1 MDYFNYR
8 KNSLYAENVSVNSLV
23 KKYGTPLFIYS
34 KRTMA
39 EHYRKI
45 KNAFKDMD
53 TLVCY
58 SVKANSNH
66 TILKTMKNE
75 GSGFDIV
82 SGGEL
87 FRVLK
92 TGVSPKKIV
101 YAGVGKTKEEIK
113 AAVKAGILMFNVES
127 VNELKAI
134 NAVGSSMKRKI
145 DVAIRINPDVDAMTH
160 EYTTTGKKENKF
172 GIDIVPAYSLYRKAN
187 RYKYINIIG
196 VDMHIGSQITTPIP
210 YINAVNKITG
220 FIKELRESGVEIKY
234 LNIGGGMGII
244 YNEEK
249 PTTADTF
256 AKAIKPYLKGMGV
269 KVLLEPGRFI
279 MGNAGILAARVIY
292 DKKGI
297 KKNFLIV
304 DAGMNDLI
312 RPSLYR
318 AYHKII
324 PVSVRKGKIKLY
336 DIVGPICES
345 GDFLGKD
352 RHLPAMKEGDVIA
365 VRSTGAYGAA
375 MASNYNSRPFPAEVL
390 VDGNKRKLI
399 KKRQKIDEVIELE
412 TGVK

>member
-8 KNSLYAENVSVNSLV
+8 KNSLYAEDVSVNSLV

-53 TLVCY
+53 TIVCY

-66 TILKTMKNE
+66 TILKTMKKE

-92 TGVSPKKIV
+92 TGVDPKKIV

-134 NAVGSSMKRKI
+134 NAVGRAMKRKI

-172 GIDIVPAYSLYRKAN
+172 GIDIVLAYSLYRKAN

-256 AKAIKPYLKGMGV
+256 AKAIKPYLKGLGV

-312 RPSLYR
+312 RPSLYQ

-324 PVSVRKGKIKLY
+324 PVNVRKGKIKLY

-390 VDGNKRKLI
+390 VDGNKHKPVKR
-399 KKRQKIDEVIELE
+399 RQKIEEVIGLE